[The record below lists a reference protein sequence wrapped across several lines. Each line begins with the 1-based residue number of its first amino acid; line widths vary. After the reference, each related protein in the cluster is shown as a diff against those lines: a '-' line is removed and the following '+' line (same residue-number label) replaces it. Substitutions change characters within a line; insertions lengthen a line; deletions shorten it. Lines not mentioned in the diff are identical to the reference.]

1 MITNMFQMIA
11 FPGTIASFQ
20 LVAIYHG
27 GAATIL
33 TLNLGVQMFEELKE
47 SFFGDKPSLNNLL

>member
-1 MITNMFQMIA
+1 MFQMIA

>member
-1 MITNMFQMIA
+1 MFQMIA

-27 GAATIL
+27 SAATIL

-47 SFFGDKPSLNNLL
+47 SFFGDKTSLNNLL